1 MDDEVSGGDAM
12 STEASPAE
20 IFRRSPLFRSMDDK
34 ELKALAN
41 LSKEMTFGKGESIVK
56 EGDAGLGFYMI
67 REGEATVRH
76 GGKTVATLGRGDFFG
91 EMALLDD
98 QPRSADVIAM
108 EPTKCLVLL
117 RWNFWSMISK
127 NPNVVRGLLRE
138 MSRRLR
144 ESDKAMSE

>member
-1 MDDEVSGGDAM
+1 MGFSRRGALSAETSHV
-12 STEASPAE
+12 E
-20 IFRRSPLFRSMDDK
+20 IFRRIPLFQSMEDK
-34 ELKALAN
+34 DLKEMAN
-41 LSKEMTFGKGESIVK
+41 LSKEMTFSKGESIVK
-56 EGDAGLGFYMI
+56 EGDAGLGFYII
-67 REGEATVRH
+67 REGGATVRH
-76 GGKTVATLGRGDFFG
+76 GDKTVATLGRGDFFG

>member
-1 MDDEVSGGDAM
+1 L
-12 STEASPAE
+12 STEASHVE
-20 IFRRSPLFRSMDDK
+20 IFRKIPLFRSLEER

-41 LSKEMTFGKGESIVK
+41 LSKEMTFKAGDPIVK
-56 EGDAGLGFYMI
+56 EGDAGLGFYLI
-67 REGEATVRH
+67 KEGEAKVRH
-76 GGKTVATLGRGDFFG
+76 GDRTVATLGRGDFFG

-98 QPRSADVIAM
+98 QPRSADVIAT

-144 ESDKAMSE
+144 ETDKAMTE

>member
-1 MDDEVSGGDAM
+1 M
-12 STEASPAE
+12 SVDASPIE
-20 IFRRSPLFRSMDDK
+20 IFSKIPLFRSMEEK

-41 LSKEMTFGKGESIVK
+41 LSKEIAFKEGDAIVK
-56 EGDAGLGFYMI
+56 EGDAGLGFYVI
-67 REGEATVRH
+67 KEGGAKVRH
-76 GGKTVATLGRGDFFG
+76 RDKIVATLGRGDFFG

-98 QPRSADVIAM
+98 QPRSADVIAT
-108 EPTKCLVLL
+108 EPTKCLVVL

-127 NPNVVRGLLRE
+127 NPNVVRGLLKE